1 MESHM
6 CSSKLYLCLLVT
18 YMWRNLHDDIFY
30 KLQFNHE
37 IIIFDI
43 NTNVTIGIFAKH
55 IYQLYQA

>member
-6 CSSKLYLCLLVT
+6 CSTKLYLCLFVI
-18 YMWRNLHDDIFY
+18 YMRRSLHDDMFY

-37 IIIFDI
+37 IITFYI

-55 IYQLYQA
+55 IYQLY